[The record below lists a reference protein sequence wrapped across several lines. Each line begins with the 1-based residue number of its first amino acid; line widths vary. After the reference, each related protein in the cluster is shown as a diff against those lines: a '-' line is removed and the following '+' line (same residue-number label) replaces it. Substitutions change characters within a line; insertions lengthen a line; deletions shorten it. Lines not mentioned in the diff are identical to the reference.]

1 LDGEVAELMRLRKV
15 MVLLIAVLLVLPG
28 CDDRVDLEDISLLL
42 MLGIDLDKDNNL
54 VFYSSSPVFNKEAKE
69 KNEQT
74 KVYSSTVRGARNE
87 LDARVS
93 ALISSGKVQSILVGS
108 RVLEHEGWLKM
119 LDLCFRDSKSNILAK
134 VIAVDGPVEDIMFF
148 KPPNKRRL
156 PLHVATLIDTAKER
170 NLIAATTLH
179 NLHSQVYEKGITPYL
194 PQLRKNGEIVAT
206 GTALLNKKGKYV
218 AKLNSRENQLLLLL
232 QGGIEGSLSFTL
244 QLPEESS
251 DDLFSEGA
259 VTFYILHF
267 TRKVKVTYSQDQ
279 FHFDVVL
286 NLPIF
291 ITEKLFAL
299 DADKEGKKLEKMI
312 KTQLDKQMKELTD
325 KFQKHQID
333 PIGLGLFAR
342 AHEYEAWKKVDD
354 RWGEVFAKAEVN
366 VHVNPIVKDV
376 GEVK

>member
-1 LDGEVAELMRLRKV
+1 MRVRRAIL
-15 MVLLIAVLLVLPG
+15 LLIVVLLVLPG
-28 CDDRVDLEDISLLL
+28 CDDRTDLEDISLLL

-74 KVYSSTVRGARNE
+74 KVYSPTVRGARNE

-108 RVLEHEGWLKM
+108 RVLEHEGWFKL

-134 VIAVDGPVEDIMFF
+134 VIAVEGSVEDIMFF
-148 KPPNKRRL
+148 KPLNKRRL

-179 NLHSQVYEKGITPYL
+179 NLHSQEYEKGITPYL
-194 PQLRKNGEIVAT
+194 PQLRKDGEIVAT

-218 AKLNSRENQLLLLL
+218 AKLNARENQLLLLL
-232 QGGIEGSLSFTL
+232 QGGIKGSLTYSL

-251 DDLFSEGA
+251 DDLFSEGT
-259 VTFYILHF
+259 VTFYIMHF

-299 DADKEGKKLEKMI
+299 DVDKEGKKLEKMI
-312 KTQLDKQMKELTD
+312 KTQLDTQMKELID
-325 KFQKHQID
+325 KFQKYQID

-354 RWGEVFAKAEVN
+354 HWGEVLAKSEVN
-366 VHVNPIVKDV
+366 VHVNAVVKDV